1 MRGDGFIYRHPGSR
15 FWWME
20 YSHKGK
26 VYRQSTRCV
35 KPKAA
40 QNVLRAIIDSL
51 RKSSASS
58 TLLVA
63 DLYKSVQLDYEVNR
77 RKSIRDLKSRWGKHL
92 AKVFAALP
100 ATSVSAKDVKAYTS
114 KRLEEKAAPATV
126 NRELALLKRMYML
139 ATKDDILKIGEG
151 PKITMLKE
159 DNVRVGFVTDPEYAA
174 LARETGKIGLWLRTL
189 FELGYTI
196 GWRKSEL
203 LGLKVSQVDMLD
215 RKIVLHAGKTKND
228 KARSAPMTAAV
239 FDLLAALTLGKLPD
253 DYVFTRLSKSGK
265 VRPIAGFRKAW
276 AKATAA
282 AGCPDRLFHD
292 LRRTGVRNL
301 VRAGV
306 GENTAMKITGLRTR
320 SIFDRYDIVNE
331 ADKDRA
337 IEMLEKDKSDRDKRQ
352 QYEQAELLL
361 DAPRKPS

>member
-1 MRGDGFIYRHPGSR
+1 MRGDGFIYRQPGSR

-174 LARETGKIGLWLRTL
+174 LARETGKIGLW
-189 FELGYTI
+189 
-196 GWRKSEL
+196 
-203 LGLKVSQVDMLD
+203 
-215 RKIVLHAGKTKND
+215 
-228 KARSAPMTAAV
+228 
-239 FDLLAALTLGKLPD
+239 
-253 DYVFTRLSKSGK
+253 
-265 VRPIAGFRKAW
+265 
-276 AKATAA
+276 
-282 AGCPDRLFHD
+282 
-292 LRRTGVRNL
+292 
-301 VRAGV
+301 
-306 GENTAMKITGLRTR
+306 
-320 SIFDRYDIVNE
+320 
-331 ADKDRA
+331 
-337 IEMLEKDKSDRDKRQ
+337 
-352 QYEQAELLL
+352 
-361 DAPRKPS
+361 